1 MCCISFVNVFFKETI
16 DCLYFRYTISEYL
29 WRNIPSR
36 GPKLAYPTRMKSP
49 PKPARTLR
57 IVVVNTAPADDAG
70 EAALEAQARRNTALR
85 IGLLESGYD
94 IVASLPADIFLPE
107 RIAQIQP
114 DMIIID
120 SESDARDVLEHIVI
134 ATRDEPRPIVLFT
147 DDQTTSSMDAA
158 IDAGVSAYIVAG
170 LQAERVKPVLDVALA
185 RFRREQRLLDELSDT
200 RRQLADRKLIE
211 RAKGVLMAKSGLS
224 EEEAYQKLRGM
235 AMNKKLKLAEVAQRI
250 LDVEDL
256 LG

>member
-1 MCCISFVNVFFKETI
+1 M
-16 DCLYFRYTISEYL
+16 
-29 WRNIPSR
+29 
-36 GPKLAYPTRMKSP
+36 GMKP
-49 PKPARTLR
+49 PPAARTLR
-57 IVVVNTAPADDAG
+57 IVVVNSTPGSAPGEPAG
-70 EAALEAQARRNTALR
+70 QAQARRNAALR

-147 DDQTTSSMDAA
+147 EDQAPASVDAA
-158 IDAGVSAYIVAG
+158 LAAGVSAYIVAG
-170 LQAERVKPVLDVALA
+170 LLPERVKPVLDVALA
-185 RFRREQRLLDELSDT
+185 RFKRERKLQGELLDT
-200 RRQLADRKLIE
+200 RRQLAERKLIE
-211 RAKGVLMAKSGLS
+211 RAKGVLMARHRMT
-224 EEEAYQKLRGM
+224 EDQAYQKLRSM
-235 AMNKKLKLAEVAQRI
+235 AMNKNLKLAELAQRI

-256 LG
+256 L

>member
-1 MCCISFVNVFFKETI
+1 MNSSSK
-16 DCLYFRYTISEYL
+16 DGRH
-29 WRNIPSR
+29 
-36 GPKLAYPTRMKSP
+36 
-49 PKPARTLR
+49 LR
-57 IVVVNTAPADDAG
+57 IVVVNTAPSDGAVTLSAS
-70 EAALEAQARRNTALR
+70 ALQAQAERGAALR

-120 SESDARDVLEHIVI
+120 SESDTRDVLEHIVI

-185 RFRREQRLLDELSDT
+185 RFRREQKLREELSDT

-211 RAKGVLMAKSGLS
+211 RAKGLLMAKNRLT
-224 EEEAYQKLRGM
+224 EEEAYQRLRSM
-235 AMNKKLKLAEVAQRI
+235 AMNKKLKLAEIAQRI

>member
-1 MCCISFVNVFFKETI
+1 M
-16 DCLYFRYTISEYL
+16 
-29 WRNIPSR
+29 NIWLV
-36 GPKLAYPTRMKSP
+36 GPELAYPKGMKLPS
-49 PKPARTLR
+49 KVQRTLR
-57 IVVVNTAPADDAG
+57 IVVVNTASSDAAD
-70 EAALEAQARRNTALR
+70 EATLAAQARRNTALR

-147 DDQTTSSMDAA
+147 DDQTSSSMDAA
-158 IDAGVSAYIVAG
+158 IEAGVTAYIVDG
-170 LQAERVKPVLDVALA
+170 LQAERVKPVLDVAMK
-185 RFRREQRLLDELSDT
+185 RFNREQKLLDELSDT

-211 RAKGVLMAKSGLS
+211 RAKGVLMARNRLT
-224 EEEAYQKLRGM
+224 EEEAYQRLRSM